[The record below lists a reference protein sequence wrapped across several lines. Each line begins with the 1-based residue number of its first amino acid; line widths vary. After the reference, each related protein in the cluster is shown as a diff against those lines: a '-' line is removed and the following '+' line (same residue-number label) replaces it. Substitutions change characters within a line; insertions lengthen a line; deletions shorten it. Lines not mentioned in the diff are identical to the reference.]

1 MQTEFLWQSIQK
13 TFVTQVIYFQV
24 LLSVIFIGL
33 KWTYDQEEDATS
45 FSY

>member
-13 TFVTQVIYFQV
+13 TFVTQVTSFQV

-33 KWTYDQEEDATS
+33 KWMYDQEEDATS